1 MLIILVMIICNISKD
16 PIESVLYAF
25 YLKRDIS
32 ELRWTFF
39 PLKNADYLG
48 DNYL

>member
-1 MLIILVMIICNISKD
+1 MLIILVMIICNILKD
-16 PIESVLYAF
+16 PIESELYAY
-25 YLKRDIS
+25 YLKDIS
-32 ELRWTFF
+32 ELWWTFF